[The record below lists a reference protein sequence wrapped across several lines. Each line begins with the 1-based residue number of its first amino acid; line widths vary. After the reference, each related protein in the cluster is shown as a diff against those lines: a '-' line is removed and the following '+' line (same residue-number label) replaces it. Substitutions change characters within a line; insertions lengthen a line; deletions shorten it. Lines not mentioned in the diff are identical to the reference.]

1 MGSPNWLAKIG
12 YSKITK
18 RVVGGGGDLNHKTPF
33 VIEVE
38 FSIKY
43 FGVKPRS
50 EGGRTALKFLL
61 YVRKGVIF

>member
-1 MGSPNWLAKIG
+1 M
-12 YSKITK
+12 
-18 RVVGGGGDLNHKTPF
+18 VGGGGDLNHKTPF
-33 VIEVE
+33 VTEVE